1 MNNFWNER
9 YSSIEFAY
17 GEEPNEYFKE
27 QLSKLEPGRI
37 LLPGDGEGRN
47 GICAAKQGW
56 DVEAFDISS
65 EGKKKADQLAEKYN
79 LNINYQVGG
88 LEDLEYE
95 ANSFDAIALIFTHFD
110 TEVRAQYRKKFIE
123 LLKPGGVIITELF
136 STKHLEYNTKNPKVG
151 GPKKLDLLAS
161 MKQIRAEYPGIEIV
175 ELYQIEAIFNEG
187 TFHVGKGDV
196 VRFLGRKPL

>member
-1 MNNFWNER
+1 MKNFWNER

-17 GEEPNEYFKE
+17 GEKPNEYFKE

-79 LNINYQVGG
+79 RSEEHTSELQSRPHLVCRLL
-88 LEDLEYE
+88 LE
-95 ANSFDAIALIFTHFD
+95 
-110 TEVRAQYRKKFIE
+110 KK
-123 LLKPGGVIITELF
+123 
-136 STKHLEYNTKNPKVG
+136 
-151 GPKKLDLLAS
+151 
-161 MKQIRAEYPGIEIV
+161 
-175 ELYQIEAIFNEG
+175 
-187 TFHVGKGDV
+187 
-196 VRFLGRKPL
+196 